1 MTQMAMKIGA
11 MKSEPRNGLTI
22 ALGVI
27 YALLLTG
34 VILFKF
40 PFSYDETG
48 GKRIVNLVPLM
59 GSFSRDGVI
68 RWDQIVENVLIFVPL
83 GVYFCMVKGSWPF
96 WKKTLLIAG
105 VTVAFEIIQYIFAI
119 GRADITDVLTNALGG
134 IVGIGFYAL
143 LAKVLRNRT
152 NVVINIAAL
161 ILTVFVLL
169 YSAFLLSRSR

>member
-1 MTQMAMKIGA
+1 MKTA
-11 MKSEPRNGLTI
+11 TKSESQRVLTI
-22 ALGVI
+22 VLFAV
-27 YALLLTG
+27 YACLLVG

-68 RWDQIVENVLIFVPL
+68 RYDQIIENVLIFVPL
-83 GVYFCMVKGSWPF
+83 GVYLCMVKTNWSF
-96 WKKTLLIAG
+96 WKKTLPIVV
-105 VTVAFEIIQYIFAI
+105 VTVAFEVIQYVFAI

-134 IVGIGFYAL
+134 IVGIGLYAL
-143 LAKVLRNRT
+143 LDKVLRNRT
-152 NVVINIAAL
+152 NGVINVAAL